1 MEQVMA
7 VKADKQERPLN
18 VIAQEIRAKWPT
30 LATAGYAAA
39 PYVEAMQGLDKI
51 TDTYYADSGEY
62 VVRYFLANASSWR
75 GKDAQRIKAELRA
88 MLA

>member
-1 MEQVMA
+1 MA
-7 VKADKQERPLN
+7 VKADAQTRPLYE
-18 VIAQEIRAKWPT
+18 IAQEIRANWAT

-39 PYVEAMQGLDKI
+39 PYVEAMQGLDRI

-62 VVRYFLANASSWR
+62 VVRYFLSNSGSWR
-75 GKDAQRIKAELRA
+75 GKAARRIKAELRG